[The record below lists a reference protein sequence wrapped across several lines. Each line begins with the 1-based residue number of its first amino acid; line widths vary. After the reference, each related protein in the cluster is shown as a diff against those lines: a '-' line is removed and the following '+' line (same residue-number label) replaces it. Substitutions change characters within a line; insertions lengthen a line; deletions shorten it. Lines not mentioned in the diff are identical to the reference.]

1 MTAYDSPQG
10 TAEHGLSLMLG
21 HPDPTLLLTPEL
33 RTVMQEVLSS
43 PQAYQGLQYGP
54 EQGTQSLLTFL
65 AERISREQGISIEP
79 ANLMLVAGSTHAVDM
94 LTRLFAAPGGVVLV
108 EAPSYADALHIFRD
122 HRIELHS
129 VPMDDDGLRPDA
141 LEEQLLRLQTRG
153 TPASM
158 LYTVPNFHNPTGR
171 TLSTERRLQIIE
183 LARQYGFLIVEDDV
197 YRDLSFEG
205 TVPPSFY
212 ALAQGERVA
221 SIGSFSKTLAPGLR
235 LGWLL
240 ASREI
245 VQRCIDCGTSQMGG
259 GANPFAAQTVAEYCR
274 RGHWEPHL
282 ARLRSVYRMRRDTA
296 LSALGQQMPPDV
308 TWTRPAGGFFL
319 WLMLPGQVLAPHVKR
334 LAQRQGV
341 QIADGTGF
349 FVNPSDGRHNL
360 RLAYSYAALDELA
373 RGIQILARTI
383 EHVKMGAEG

>member
-1 MTAYDSPQG
+1 MTASDSPQG
-10 TAEHGLSLMLG
+10 TAEHGISLMLG

-33 RTVMQEVLSS
+33 RSVMQEVLSS
-43 PQAYQGLQYGP
+43 PQAYVGLQYGP

-65 AERISREQGISIEP
+65 AEHLSREQGISVAL

-94 LTRLFAAPGGVVLV
+94 LTRLFAGPGGVVLV

-122 HRIELHS
+122 HRVELHS
-129 VPMDDDGLRPDA
+129 VPMDDNGLRPDA
-141 LEEQLLRLQTRG
+141 LEEQLRRLQTRS

-171 TLSTERRLQIIE
+171 TLSTERRLQIID
-183 LARQYGFLIVEDDV
+183 LARRYSFLIVEDDV
-197 YRDLSFEG
+197 YRDLFFEG

-212 ALAQGERVA
+212 ALAQGEGVA
-221 SIGSFSKTLAPGLR
+221 SVGSFSKTLAPGLR

-245 VQRCIDCGTSQMGG
+245 VRRCIDCGTSQMGG
-259 GANPFAAQTVAEYCR
+259 GANPFAAQVVAEYCR

-296 LSALGQQMPPDV
+296 LSALSQHMPPDV

-319 WLMLPGQVLAPHVKR
+319 WLTLPAQIFARDVKR
-334 LAQRQGV
+334 RALQQGV
-341 QIADGTGF
+341 EIAEGSGF
-349 FVNPSDGRHNL
+349 FVNPSDGQHNL
-360 RLAYSYAALDELA
+360 RLAYSYAAPDELA
-373 RGIQILARTI
+373 RGIQILARAI
-383 EHVKMGAEG
+383 EQVKMGAED

>member
-1 MTAYDSPQG
+1 
-10 TAEHGLSLMLG
+10 MLG

-33 RTVMQEVLSS
+33 RSVMQEVLSS
-43 PQAYQGLQYGP
+43 PQAYVGLQYGP

-65 AERISREQGISIEP
+65 AEHLSREQGISVAL

-94 LTRLFAAPGGVVLV
+94 LTRLFAGPGGVVLV

-122 HRIELHS
+122 HRVELHS
-129 VPMDDDGLRPDA
+129 VPMDDNGLRPDA
-141 LEEQLLRLQTRG
+141 LEEQLRRLQTRS

-171 TLSTERRLQIIE
+171 TLSTERRLQIID
-183 LARQYGFLIVEDDV
+183 LARRYSFLIVEDDV
-197 YRDLSFEG
+197 YRDLFFEG

-212 ALAQGERVA
+212 ALAQGEGVA
-221 SIGSFSKTLAPGLR
+221 SVGSFSKTLAPGLR

-245 VQRCIDCGTSQMGG
+245 VRRCIDCGTSQMGG
-259 GANPFAAQTVAEYCR
+259 GANPFAAQVVAEYCR

-296 LSALGQQMPPDV
+296 LSALSQHMPPDV

-319 WLMLPGQVLAPHVKR
+319 WLTLPAQIFARDVKR
-334 LAQRQGV
+334 RALQQGV
-341 QIADGTGF
+341 EIAEGSGF
-349 FVNPSDGRHNL
+349 FVNPSDGQHNL
-360 RLAYSYAALDELA
+360 RLAYSYAAPDELA
-373 RGIQILARTI
+373 RGIQILARAI
-383 EHVKMGAEG
+383 EQVKMGAED